1 MLRTPSLPPLGLV
14 LIACTPIGCGEAKP
28 KLFPVSGTVTL
39 DGKPLAQ
46 GIIYFKTVQTGAI
59 ETFPI
64 TDGQFSGQA
73 QPGDRRVEV
82 TSYVKKAKP
91 VEVNGMK
98 GDVQENI
105 IPARYNLESKLAAN
119 VKADGPNQ
127 YRFDLA
133 TK

>member
-1 MLRTPSLPPLGLV
+1 MVRARSLPTHGLS
-14 LIACTPIGCGEAKP
+14 LIVCILIGCGGAKP
-28 KLFPVSGTVTL
+28 KLYPVSGTVTL
-39 DGKPLAQ
+39 DGRPLAQ
-46 GIIYFKTVQTGAI
+46 GVIYFKTVQTGAI
-59 ETFPI
+59 ESFPI
-64 TDGQFSGQA
+64 ADGQFSGQA

-91 VEVNGMK
+91 VDFNGMK

-119 VKADGPNQ
+119 VKADGSNQ
-127 YRFDLA
+127 YKFDLA